1 MLHAADVAAPAT
13 LVKQVT
19 RRRSQARAY
28 NMFDIPDETK
38 RARAARPRDAATLVL
53 VRKTAREPEVLMG
66 KRNAALKFMPG
77 KYVFPGG
84 RVDPSDVRLTH
95 TTDLRPEVLARLAIH
110 GGESRARA
118 LARAAVREMFEEA
131 GLVIG
136 RPTVVNPRSRSPGW
150 TEFFGRGVEPDL
162 PVLTYVMRA
171 ITPPYRDRRFDT
183 RFFIAD
189 GTPYGDQITAPRGQN
204 DELTELSW
212 FAVPDAMQLDLPSMT
227 RIFLQHLQE
236 RGDALH
242 SDGPVPFYS
251 FARGK
256 GLMVHI

>member
-1 MLHAADVAAPAT
+1 
-13 LVKQVT
+13 
-19 RRRSQARAY
+19 
-28 NMFDIPDETK
+28 MFDKPDETK

-53 VRKTAREPEVLMG
+53 VRKTQAGPEVLMG
-66 KRNAALKFMPG
+66 RRNAALKFMPG

-84 RVDPSDVRLTH
+84 RVDPSDVRLSH
-95 TTDLRPEVLARLAIH
+95 TSDLRPEVLARLAVH
-110 GGESRARA
+110 GGEGRARA

-136 RPTVVNPRSRSPGW
+136 RRTEAAFRSRAPGW
-150 TEFFGRGVEPDL
+150 TEFFARGVEPDL
-162 PVLTYVMRA
+162 GVLTYVMRA

-189 GTPYGDQITAPRGQN
+189 GTPYGDQITAARSEA

-212 FAVPDAMQLDLPSMT
+212 FTVPDAMQLDLPSMT

-242 SDGPVPFYS
+242 TDGPVPFYS

-256 GLMVHI
+256 GVMVHI

>member
-1 MLHAADVAAPAT
+1 
-13 LVKQVT
+13 
-19 RRRSQARAY
+19 
-28 NMFDIPDETK
+28 MFDKPDETK

-53 VRKTAREPEVLMG
+53 VRKTGAGPEVLMG
-66 KRNAALKFMPG
+66 KRNAALRFMPG

-84 RVDPSDVRLTH
+84 RVDVSDVRLTH
-95 TTDLRPEVLARLAIH
+95 ATDLRPEVLARLAIH

-131 GLVIG
+131 GLIIG
-136 RPTVVNPRSRSPGW
+136 RPATVVPRSRSAGW
-150 TEFFGRGVEPDL
+150 LEFFGKGVEPDL
-162 PVLTYVMRA
+162 AALTYVMRA

-189 GTPYGDQITAPRGQN
+189 GTPYGDQITAPRGES

-212 FAVPDAMQLDLPSMT
+212 FAIPDAMQLDLPSMT

-236 RGDALH
+236 RGDTLH
-242 SDGPVPFYS
+242 TDGPVPFYS

-256 GLMVHI
+256 GVMVHI